1 MTKQN
6 EFFNIENR
14 RYLGNK
20 QKLLPFIDEV
30 ITNHTQNVETIADIF
45 GGTGVVAN
53 YFSTRQHKIIVNDI
67 LYSNVINYNTFLGQD
82 KIQVDKIQH
91 TLEILNDLPGI
102 TGYVTKNFG
111 GNYFS
116 IDNAMK
122 IDAIREYIETQD
134 FMNHREKDV
143 LLSSLLYAMDKV
155 AHTVGH
161 FDAYRKNVTEDQKI
175 RLLYPRIVQA
185 TKQNEI
191 FNEDANELV
200 KNIKVDLIYIDTPYN
215 SRGYEN
221 AYHVLENIME
231 WKKPLVE
238 GITKKAVNRKEK
250 SSAYNKK
257 EAPQAFQDLIQHI
270 NAKYIL
276 VSYNNMENKG
286 NARSNAKISFNEIKS
301 ILESKG
307 ETMIFEQNYQPFNS
321 GHTTLKDHKEL
332 LYLCRV
338 NHG

>member
-30 ITNHTQNVETIADIF
+30 ITNHTQNVHTIADIF

-53 YFSTRQHKIIVNDI
+53 HFSTLDHKIIVNDI
-67 LYSNVINYNTFLGQD
+67 LYSNVINYNTFLGHD
-82 KIQVDKIQH
+82 KIKIDEIKQ
-91 TLEILNDLPGI
+91 TIKILNELPGI

-111 GNYFS
+111 GTYFS

-122 IDAIREYIETQD
+122 IDAIREYIEKQN
-134 FMNHREKDV
+134 FINSRERDAC
-143 LLSSLLYAMDKV
+143 LSSLLYAMDKV
-155 AHTVGH
+155 ARTVGH
-161 FDAYRKNVTEDQKI
+161 FDAYRKNVTDDQKI
-175 RLLYPRIVQA
+175 KLLCPTI
-185 TKQNEI
+185 KQTHQKNEI
-191 FNEDANELV
+191 FNEDANALV
-200 KNIKVDLIYIDTPYN
+200 KHIQADLIYIDTPYN

-238 GITKKAVNRKEK
+238 GMTKKAVNRKEK

-257 EAPQAFQDLIQHI
+257 DAPQAFQDLIQHI
-270 NAKYIL
+270 NANYIL
-276 VSYNNMENKG
+276 VSYNNMEHKG
-286 NARSNAKISFNEIKS
+286 NSRSNAKISFNEIKS
-301 ILESKG
+301 ILENKG
-307 ETMIFEQNYQPFNS
+307 KTMIFEKSYQPFNS
-321 GHTTLKDHKEL
+321 GHTNLEDHKEL
-332 LYLCRV
+332 LYLCEV